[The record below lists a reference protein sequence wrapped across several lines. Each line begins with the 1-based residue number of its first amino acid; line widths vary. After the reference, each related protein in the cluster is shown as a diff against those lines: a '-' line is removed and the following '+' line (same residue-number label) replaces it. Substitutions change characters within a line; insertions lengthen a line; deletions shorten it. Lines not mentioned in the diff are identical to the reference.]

1 MPDGSMFEEMNRFVA
16 ARGLRPVLDGPF
28 SFDEVGAALTRL
40 ESGKHLGKIVIE
52 F

>member
-1 MPDGSMFEEMNRFVA
+1 MNRFA
-16 ARGLRPVLDGPF
+16 ETRGLRPMVDGSF